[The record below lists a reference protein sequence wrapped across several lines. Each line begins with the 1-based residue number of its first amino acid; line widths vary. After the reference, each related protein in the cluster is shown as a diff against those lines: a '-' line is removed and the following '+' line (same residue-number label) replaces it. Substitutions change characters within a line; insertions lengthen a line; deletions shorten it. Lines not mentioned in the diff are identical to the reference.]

1 MSNTELK
8 SLPSVIGYVNFRELR
23 NVVIA
28 SNVVQVLLD
37 TVLLPVLA
45 SHDLW
50 LAEPWNSRLAPF
62 IALVISL
69 LGAKALG
76 KHYLETGRPN

>member
-8 SLPSVIGYVNFRELR
+8 SLPSVIGYVNFREMR

-28 SNVVQVLLD
+28 SNVVQVILD
-37 TVLLPVLA
+37 TVILPVLIQ
-45 SHDLW
+45 HDRW
-50 LAEPWNSRLAPF
+50 LAEPWNSRLTPF
-62 IALVISL
+62 IALVVSL